1 MFRRLFKLLSAFAVL
16 LIVLPIAAGAA
27 YSYAKGW
34 PNSWHAA
41 DWSSSGL
48 LPEASSDKPAAIY
61 IMAARSGR
69 WKGIFAVH
77 HWLVVKPAGAASY
90 ERFEV
95 VGWGTPVR
103 RNAYAPDGRWYSSEP
118 YVVHRMHG
126 ATAQALIP
134 KVVAAARGYAW
145 STPGQ
150 YVVWP
155 GPNSNTFV
163 ASIARKVPELGAEL
177 DPAGVGKDWLGPGIQ
192 TGAMPSGTGFQIS
205 YNGFI
210 GAGISHREGIEL
222 HFLGATIGVDF
233 DDLAIKLPAL
243 GRIGLLAATSVR

>member
-1 MFRRLFKLLSAFAVL
+1 MFRRLFKFFSTFAVV
-16 LIVLPIAAGAA
+16 LIVLPVAAGAA
-27 YSYAKGW
+27 YFYAKGW

-48 LPEASSDKPAAIY
+48 LPKAIDDDPAAIY
-61 IMAARSGR
+61 IMAGRSGR

-77 HWLVVKPAGAASY
+77 HWVVVKPAGASRY

-118 YVVHRMHG
+118 FIVHKVRG
-126 ATAQALIP
+126 AKAQALIP
-134 KVVAAARGYAW
+134 KVVAAAQNYQW

-163 ASIARKVPELGAEL
+163 ASIARQVPGLGTEL
-177 DPAGVGKDWLGPGIQ
+177 DPAGVGKDWLGPGFQ
-192 TGAMPSGTGFQIS
+192 TASMPSGTGIQIS
-205 YNGFI
+205 YNGYI
-210 GAGISHREGIEL
+210 GAGISPREGIEL
-222 HFLGATIGVDF
+222 HFLGATIGFDF
-233 DDLAIKLPAL
+233 DNLAIKLPAL
-243 GRIGLLAATSVR
+243 GKIGLR

>member
-1 MFRRLFKLLSAFAVL
+1 MIRRLFKFVSTLTVL
-16 LIVLPIAAGAA
+16 LIVLPVAAGAA

-34 PNSWHAA
+34 PRSWNTA

-48 LPEASSDKPAAIY
+48 LPKAADDDPAAIY
-61 IMAARSGR
+61 IMAGRSGR

-77 HWLVVKPAGAASY
+77 HWVIVKPAGATRY

-103 RNAYAPDGRWYSSEP
+103 RNAYAPDGRWYSSDP
-118 YVVHRMHG
+118 FIVHKVRG
-126 ATAQALIP
+126 AEAQALIP
-134 KVVAAARGYAW
+134 KVVTAAKNYRW

-163 ASIARKVPELGAEL
+163 ASIARQVPELGAEL
-177 DPAGVGKDWLGPGIQ
+177 DPAGVGKDWLGPGFQ
-192 TGAMPSGTGFQIS
+192 TGTMPSGAGFQIS

-210 GAGISHREGIEL
+210 GAGISAREGIEL

-243 GRIGLLAATSVR
+243 GKIGLI

>member
-1 MFRRLFKLLSAFAVL
+1 MIGRAIKFISTFAIL
-16 LIVLPIAAGAA
+16 LIMLPIAAGAA
-27 YSYAKGW
+27 WSYAMGW
-34 PNSWHAA
+34 PKSWNAA

-48 LPEASSDKPAAIY
+48 LPKAIDDNRAAIY
-61 IMAARSGR
+61 IMAGRSGR

-77 HWLVVKPAGAASY
+77 HWVVVKPAGASDY

-103 RNAYAPDGRWYSSEP
+103 RNAHAPDGRWYSSEP
-118 YVVHRMHG
+118 FIVHQMHG
-126 ATAQALIP
+126 GEAQALIP
-134 KVVAAARGYAW
+134 KVIAAVRSYQW
-145 STPGQ
+145 SAPGE

-163 ASIARKVPELGAEL
+163 ASIARNVPELGAEL
-177 DPAGVGKDWLGPGIQ
+177 DPAGVGKDWLGPGVQ
-192 TGAMPSGTGFQIS
+192 TGTMPSGTGFQIS
-205 YNGFI
+205 YNGLI
-210 GAGISHREGIEL
+210 GAGISAREGIEL

-243 GRIGLLAATSVR
+243 GKIGLR

>member
-1 MFRRLFKLLSAFAVL
+1 MFRRLFRFLSAFAVL

-48 LPEASSDKPAAIY
+48 LPEASSDDAAAIY
-61 IMAARSGR
+61 IMAARLGSLEGYFRRSPLAGRQSLQARQAMSGL
-69 WKGIFAVH
+69 KC
-77 HWLVVKPAGAASY
+77 
-90 ERFEV
+90 

-134 KVVAAARGYAW
+134 KVVASRAW
-145 STPGQ
+145 LCMVDTGRIRRMAGSELQHLCGQ
-150 YVVWP
+150 YR
-155 GPNSNTFV
+155 T
-163 ASIARKVPELGAEL
+163 
-177 DPAGVGKDWLGPGIQ
+177 Q
-192 TGAMPSGTGFQIS
+192 
-205 YNGFI
+205 
-210 GAGISHREGIEL
+210 GAGAWRG
-222 HFLGATIGVDF
+222 T
-233 DDLAIKLPAL
+233 
-243 GRIGLLAATSVR
+243 